1 MVDIFSD
8 ATNAVSDRVP
18 SGEAGSDSADIKHI
32 SDLEQDVRR

>member
-18 SGEAGSDSADIKHI
+18 SGEGGSDCADIKHI
-32 SDLEQDVRR
+32 SDLEQDVNR